1 MCKKDHVFSLHCN
14 TNFVSVAT
22 HGVVAH
28 IASINY
34 DLVNLM
40 GKTKAIQDAIKNAF

>member
-1 MCKKDHVFSLHCN
+1 MCKKDHVFSLHYN
-14 TNFVSVAT
+14 SNFVSVAT
-22 HGVVAH
+22 HEGVVH

-34 DLVNLM
+34 DFVNLM